1 MKRIEILLR
10 KLEDRNLD
18 GLFLVTDHNIR
29 YLSRFTDS
37 DSYLLISNRE
47 NYLITDGRYTEQAK
61 EECPDFKIVNWRQPS
76 RPCRLT
82 EVVSELVDK
91 LGLKRLGFES
101 ACVTYDMYEK
111 LVEDV
116 SMADI
121 VPTKGIVDEL
131 RYTKD
136 ENEIENMRKA
146 AEIADNAFNKILD
159 YIKPGI
165 TEKEAAT
172 QLEYYLK
179 KFGADAPGFETILIS
194 GTRTSLL
201 HGKPSDKKIE
211 YGDFITM
218 DFGSLYEGYISDM
231 TRTIVVGKPTE
242 KQKEIYNLVKRAQEA
257 GLEAIKAEVSGKLPD
272 DKVREVIE
280 DGGYIDM
287 YYPGLGHGVG
297 LLVHEEPYMGINSKD
312 TLKKNCVVTVEPGI
326 YIPKWGG
333 VRIEDMILVKEE
345 GCEILTKS
353 PKDLIII

>member
-1 MKRIEILLR
+1 MTRIEILLR
-10 KLEDRNLD
+10 KLEDENLD

-29 YLSRFTDS
+29 YLSGFTDS
-37 DSYLLISNRE
+37 DSFLLISNKE

-61 EECPDFKIVNWRQPS
+61 EECPDFNIVNWRQPS
-76 RPCRLT
+76 QPCRLT
-82 EVVSELVDK
+82 EVVNTLVDK
-91 LGLKRLGFES
+91 LGLKRLGFEREH
-101 ACVTYDMYEK
+101 VTYDMYDN

-116 SMADI
+116 STADI

-146 AEIADNAFNKILD
+146 AEITDKAFNKILD
-159 YIKPGI
+159 YIEPGI

-218 DFGSLYEGYISDM
+218 DFGALYNGYISDM
-231 TRTIVVGKPTE
+231 TRTVVVGKANE
-242 KQKEIYNLVKRAQEA
+242 KQKEIYGLLRTAQEA
-257 GLEAIKAEVSGKLPD
+257 GLNAIKAGVSGKLPD
-272 DKVREVIE
+272 DKVREVIRA
-280 DGGYIDM
+280 GGYIDK

-297 LLVHEEPYMGINSKD
+297 LVVHEEPFMGINSKNI
-312 TLKKNCVVTVEPGI
+312 LKKNCVITVEPGI

-333 VRIEDMILVKEE
+333 VRIEDMVLVKEE
-345 GCEILTKS
+345 ECEILTKS
-353 PKDLIII
+353 PKNLIII